1 MERMIFDGENATIS
15 FSGNCEEM
23 RPICKAFCCKLP
35 WTVGLTKEEYESN
48 RFKAE
53 PYCIATGSKCIEKYP
68 DCINRRYRIL
78 KTEKGVCVH
87 LDNEYKCSVHKFKPK
102 VCIEFISCDR
112 GTKWRI
118 SPPRNLNK
126 EKADKAEK
134 KIPGNSSSLDVN
146 KEEMSS
152 PIGKEKG
159 AMSIYTINRDTFIE
173 NINKVKLI
181 LNPIYEIK
189 TLFYSP
195 KTGKLT
201 LIVKS
206 IFSCA
211 PMTLKDSFNLLDI
224 KEDHLLFILKM
235 FNGKNDIESIINIFY
250 KRFNLRVEEKMVDD
264 LAWFLFRHNVLLIK
278 R

>member
-1 MERMIFDGENATIS
+1 MERIIFDGENGTIS
-15 FSGNCEEM
+15 FNGNCEEM

-68 DCINRRYRIL
+68 DCINRRYRVL

-87 LDNEYKCSVHKFKPK
+87 LDSENKCSVHEFKPK
-102 VCIEFISCDR
+102 VCIEFVSCDH

-126 EKADKAEK
+126 EKDNKTGEK
-134 KIPGNSSSLDVN
+134 MNGYTSSLDV
-146 KEEMSS
+146 K
-152 PIGKEKG
+152 KEKG
-159 AMSIYTINRDTFIE
+159 AMSIYTIDRDTFVE
-173 NINKVKLI
+173 NINTVRLI

-195 KTGKLT
+195 KKGKLT
-201 LIVKS
+201 IIVKS
-206 IFSCA
+206 ISSCA
-211 PMTLKDSFNLLDI
+211 PMTLKDRFNLLDI

-235 FNGKNDIESIINIFY
+235 FNGKNDIKSIMNIFY
-250 KRFNLRVEEKMVDD
+250 KKFNLRVEEKMVND
-264 LAWFLFRHNVLLIK
+264 LSWFLFRHNILLIK